1 MERSLDPDRW
11 AVQSRE
17 MPGDGGTVLQ
27 HKRSPNWEGHLMRM
41 CSGPIW
47 AVQAAFWGTGPT
59 PLLLPMSTTP
69 RKKPQS

>member
-11 AVQSRE
+11 AVQSRV
-17 MPGDGGTVLQ
+17 MLGDGGVALQ
-27 HKRSPNWEGHLMRM
+27 RERKPNWEGRSMRM

-59 PLLLPMSTTP
+59 PLLLLMSTTP
-69 RKKPQS
+69 RQRP